1 MVLTI
6 FIKVCKPHQIYI
18 QACVTCM
25 LGCALF
31 ARLLITMLFSF
42 QVEQFVT
49 RNQRDN
55 LSYAGNVAEKREK
68 KERISGRL
76 IDTAEWFD
84 YVCCE
89 ECRAA
94 GECGALAAQRI
105 NGAGAVEQ
113 ELMVSN
119 NALKMFIVGSFIILM
134 FLLFIQRWTVS
145 TKGNEDRQFISIM
158 YDLK

>member
-1 MVLTI
+1 M
-6 FIKVCKPHQIYI
+6 
-18 QACVTCM
+18 
-25 LGCALF
+25 
-31 ARLLITMLFSF
+31 
-42 QVEQFVT
+42 
-49 RNQRDN
+49 
-55 LSYAGNVAEKREK
+55 
-68 KERISGRL
+68 
-76 IDTAEWFD
+76 
-84 YVCCE
+84 CCE